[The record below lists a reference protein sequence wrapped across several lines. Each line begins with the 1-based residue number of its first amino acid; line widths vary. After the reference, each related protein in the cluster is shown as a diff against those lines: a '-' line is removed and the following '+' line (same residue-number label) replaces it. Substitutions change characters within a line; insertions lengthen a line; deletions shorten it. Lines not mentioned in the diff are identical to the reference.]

1 MRGVKAKKIRK
12 IQFQCAHRVD
22 VSLKRDSPY
31 TVHLMRCV
39 DCGFKINQLRPMSEE
54 AKAIL
59 AADLKSGKA
68 REKKA

>member
-39 DCGFKINQLRPMSEE
+39 DCGFKINRLRPMTPEAE
-54 AKAIL
+54 AKLKDDL
-59 AADLKSGKA
+59 ATGKA